1 MKKTAIALALALTLT
16 GALTACGKDRPAEPN
31 GGGSGVSAG
40 QVTRRQETRED
51 RLRDFLDDGRYAAGD
66 SGRVRSWDGNS
77 AARDLTRDA
86 RDLARGAKKGA
97 EDLGRAAGRAGEDL
111 KNGVKDAGQ
120 DLKQGMEQAAK
131 Q

>member
-40 QVTRRQETRED
+40 QVTRRQETR
-51 RLRDFLDDGRYAAGD
+51 DFLDDGRYWAGD
-66 SGRVRSWDGNS
+66 NGHVRAGDGNP
-77 AARDLTRDA
+77 ATRDLTRDA
-86 RDLARGAKKGA
+86 RDLARGAKEGA

-111 KNGVKDAGQ
+111 MEGAKDAGQ
-120 DLKQGMEQAAK
+120 ALKRGMEQAAK

>member
-16 GALTACGKDRPAEPN
+16 GALTACGGDRPASD
-31 GGGSGVSAG
+31 GGGTNASAG

-51 RLRDFLDDGRYAAGD
+51 RLRDFLDDGRYTAGTD
-66 SGRVRSWDGNS
+66 GRVRSGDGNP

>member
-16 GALTACGKDRPAEPN
+16 GALTACGGDRPAAADS
-31 GGGSGVSAG
+31 GGSGVSAG
-40 QVTRRQETRED
+40 QVTRRQETR
-51 RLRDFLDDGRYAAGD
+51 DFLDDGRYAAGD
-66 SGRVRSWDGNS
+66 NGRVRSGDGNP
-77 AARDLTRDA
+77 ATRDLTRDA

>member
-16 GALTACGKDRPAEPN
+16 GALTACGGDRPAEADS
-31 GGGSGVSAG
+31 GGSGVSAG
-40 QVTRRQETRED
+40 QVTRRQETR
-51 RLRDFLDDGRYAAGD
+51 DFLDDGRYAAGD
-66 SGRVRSWDGNS
+66 NGRVRSGDGNPGDGNS

>member
-1 MKKTAIALALALTLT
+1 MKKTAIALALALLLT
-16 GALTACGKDRPAEPN
+16 GALTACGGDRPAEPN

-40 QVTRRQETRED
+40 QVTRRYD
-51 RLRDFLDDGRYAAGD
+51 RARDYLDDGQYTAGTD
-66 SGRVRSWDGNS
+66 GRVRSGDGNS

>member
-1 MKKTAIALALALTLT
+1 MKKTAIALALALLLT
-16 GALTACGKDRPAEPN
+16 CALTACGGDRPASD
-31 GGGSGVSAG
+31 GGGTNASAG
-40 QVTRRQETRED
+40 QVTRRYD
-51 RLRDFLDDGRYAAGD
+51 RARDYLDDGQYTAGTD
-66 SGRVRSWDGNS
+66 GRVRSGDGNP
-77 AARDLTRDA
+77 ATRDLTRDA

>member
-51 RLRDFLDDGRYAAGD
+51 GRYAAGD
-66 SGRVRSWDGNS
+66 SGRVRSGDGNP
-77 AARDLTRDA
+77 ATRDLTRDA

>member
-1 MKKTAIALALALTLT
+1 MKKTAIALALALLLT
-16 GALTACGKDRPAEPN
+16 GALTACGGDRPASD
-31 GGGSGVSAG
+31 GGGTNASAG
-40 QVTRRQETRED
+40 QVTRRYD
-51 RLRDFLDDGRYAAGD
+51 RARDFLDDGRYAAGD
-66 SGRVRSWDGNS
+66 SGRVRSGDGNP
-77 AARDLTRDA
+77 ATRNLTRDA
-86 RDLARGAKKGA
+86 RDLAHGAKKGA

>member
-40 QVTRRQETRED
+40 QVTRRYD
-51 RLRDFLDDGRYAAGD
+51 RARDYLDDGQYTAGTD
-66 SGRVRSWDGNS
+66 GRVRSGDGNP
-77 AARDLTRDA
+77 ATRDLTRDA

-97 EDLGRAAGRAGEDL
+97 EDLGRAAARAWRSRRIPPR
-111 KNGVKDAGQ
+111 
-120 DLKQGMEQAAK
+120 
-131 Q
+131 